1 MMDKLDKALY
11 FQQEALS
18 LLARRQDI
26 LASNIAN
33 ADTPG
38 YLARDIDFSQ
48 QLKQAVSQQR
58 SRTEPLTLNLTAA
71 RHIPATAKV
80 FNQTD
85 LLYRIPDQPSADGNT
100 VDMDRER
107 VNFADNNIKYQTS
120 LTILGSQIKGM
131 MSVISQ
137 G

>member
-38 YLARDIDFSQ
+38 YLAGISTFLSSLNRRSVNSA
-48 QLKQAVSQQR
+48 AVLS
-58 SRTEPLTLNLTAA
+58 P
-71 RHIPATAKV
+71 
-80 FNQTD
+80 
-85 LLYRIPDQPSADGNT
+85 
-100 VDMDRER
+100 
-107 VNFADNNIKYQTS
+107 
-120 LTILGSQIKGM
+120 
-131 MSVISQ
+131 
-137 G
+137 

>member
-71 RHIPATAKV
+71 RHIPATATV

-85 LLYRIPDQPSADGNT
+85 LLYRIPDQPSAGNDSNLLI
-100 VDMDRER
+100 VFY
-107 VNFADNNIKYQTS
+107 V
-120 LTILGSQIKGM
+120 QIM
-131 MSVISQ
+131 PDDFVMQ
-137 G
+137 LHRF